1 MPDFEIFNGDTKKV
15 FKMFKHDSV
24 AFLFIIL
31 VTIVIGILIAG
42 TMIFYVST
50 QNSDKIQSGVFIK
63 GVNVS
68 GLTKDEAITLVNE
81 ELKKKMNDHI
91 ELVYKNSNYYVEVE
105 QIEAKFDIE
114 SSVNFALNI
123 AKTGSFLEN
132 IQQYINVL
140 MANINIEPVLVYNDE
155 ALTNYLQNIEAFLPD
170 QLEQPAYYV
179 DDGELII
186 TNGINGAGI
195 IYDELKKEI
204 VEAIQDISYSNKYIK
219 IPTYVQYPDPIN
231 LEAIHSDIYREVQD
245 AYFTTEPYAVFPD
258 VTGIDFDVEQ
268 MQNAIN
274 DNPDA
279 EEYAIDLIYT
289 KADVTV
295 QDFGREAFPNLLG
308 SFSTKYPTSNTDR
321 TTNLRLAANKIDGT
335 VVMPGE
341 IFSYNKVVGKRTIA
355 AGYKEAAIY
364 QDGEVTNGLGGGICQ
379 ISTTLYNAAIES
391 GMLIEE
397 RRNHMFVPS
406 YADAGK
412 DATVVW
418 GSTDF
423 KFENRR
429 NYPIKIEASVSG
441 GIATVSIYGLKTD
454 EEYDRYNLS
463 IESRVIKNTSKTLV
477 AESYRVY
484 KDEDG
489 RVVKRDKL
497 YTDTYKKH

>member
-24 AFLFIIL
+24 AFIFVIL
-31 VTIVIGILIAG
+31 VAVVIAIFISASI
-42 TMIFYVST
+42 IFYINT

-68 GLTKDEAITLVNE
+68 GLTKEEAITLVNE
-81 ELKKKMNDHI
+81 ELKKQMNDHI

-114 SSVNFALNI
+114 SSVNFALNL
-123 AKTGSFLEN
+123 AKTGTFWEN
-132 IQQYINVL
+132 ISQYINVL

-155 ALTNYLQNIEAFLPD
+155 ALTNYLKNIEAFLPD

-179 DDGELII
+179 DDGQLII
-186 TNGINGAGI
+186 TNGVNGAGI
-195 IYDELKKEI
+195 VYDELKKEI

-219 IPTYVQYPDPIN
+219 IPTYVQYPDPID
-231 LEAIHSDIYREVQD
+231 LEPIHADIYREVQD
-245 AYFTTEPYAVFPD
+245 AYFTTEPYAVFAD

-274 DNPDA
+274 DNPEA
-279 EEYAIDLIYT
+279 EEYAIDLVYT

-295 QDFGREAFPNLLG
+295 QDFGREAFPHLLG
-308 SFSTKYPTSNTDR
+308 SFSTKYSTSNTDR

-379 ISTTLYNAAIES
+379 ISTTLYNAVIES

-429 NYPIKIEASVSG
+429 DYPIKIEASVNG
-441 GIATVSIYGLKTD
+441 GIANVSIYGLKTD
-454 EEYDRYNLS
+454 EEYDRYDLS

-484 KDEDG
+484 KDEEG
-489 RVVKRDKL
+489 RIVKRDKL